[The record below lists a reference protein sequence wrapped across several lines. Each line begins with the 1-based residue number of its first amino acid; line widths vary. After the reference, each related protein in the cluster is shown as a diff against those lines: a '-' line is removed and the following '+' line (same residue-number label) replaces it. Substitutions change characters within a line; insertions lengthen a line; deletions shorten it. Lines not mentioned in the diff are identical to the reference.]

1 MPVVF
6 HSEVSH
12 SPTASF
18 HIEILAIRGIWK
30 ISSCVELECGTTPAG
45 RRKSS
50 SSRREVFDGPLSGQS
65 VYEQTSGVLPA
76 HWNRTG
82 GRRWSKSRA
91 PHPPAHAATSLHSFT
106 RFQPGHQPENWRAL
120 QKEDTAHESVSLSSG
135 TSGRCSCRNFGTCLH
150 YNSNASSGP
159 VRRDGLFWDFGS
171 LFQKASRCQTASC
184 CGSSRAVS
192 EKTLRRPSSRL
203 LRQRKLGNGP
213 LRSQS
218 CASRRV
224 HLCPGVQI
232 RKDCAQLSVQLRLC
246 LLGGL

>member
-1 MPVVF
+1 MHRARVRDDPGR
-6 HSEVSH
+6 
-12 SPTASF
+12 SPQ
-18 HIEILAIRGIWK
+18 IELDPER
-30 ISSCVELECGTTPAG
+30 S
-45 RRKSS
+45 
-50 SSRREVFDGPLSGQS
+50 FDGPLSGQS
-65 VYEQTSGVLPA
+65 VYEQTSGVLRHTGTGLEAGAGAKVELPTRPPTRR
-76 HWNRTG
+76 HHFTVPLGSSQGTNPRTG
-82 GRRWSKSRA
+82 GHSKRKT
-91 PHPPAHAATSLHSFT
+91 PLT
-106 RFQPGHQPENWRAL
+106 
-120 QKEDTAHESVSLSSG
+120 ESVCISSG

-184 CGSSRAVS
+184 CGSYRAVS
-192 EKTLRRPSSRL
+192 EKTLRRLSSRL

-218 CASRRV
+218 CSSRRV